1 MEDNIIVSIKNFG
14 VTFFDKKTKAP
25 YFILRDINL
34 NLSELQKIAI
44 VGESGSGKTTLGNSI
59 LLLNELS
66 ETNYTGEIVFYP
78 LKKCK
83 ICLSEYHIVSDEMV
97 KKKYINHIRGNHI
110 SIVFQDPF
118 VSLNPVI
125 PVGKQIEEVLL
136 NHNRDLT
143 KKELYERTLELISL
157 VNLKEPQIIYKKY
170 PHQLS
175 GGQLQR
181 ICIAVAVA
189 NNPEVIIADEPTTAL
204 DASLKETILNL
215 LVSLVEN
222 NNSTLILISHDIN
235 LIKNYVDYVY
245 VLYAGEFVEN
255 GPTKEIFSNPLHPY
269 TQLLLSC
276 SVDKSKK
283 GKKLPTIPYD
293 FPNLFDKEYVFNKC
307 IFYNRCDKKLNICH
321 EKKPYFYP
329 VNYQKVKCFL
339 YEQ

>member
-1 MEDNIIVSIKNFG
+1 MEEHIIVSIQDFG
-14 VTFFDKKTKAP
+14 VTFFDKKNKAA

-34 NLSELQKIAI
+34 NLSKLQKIAI

-59 LLLNELS
+59 LLLNDLS

-78 LKKCK
+78 LRSCES
-83 ICLSEYHIVSDEMV
+83 CLSEYHIVSD
-97 KKKYINHIRGNHI
+97 KKVNKEYINHIRGNHI
-110 SIVFQDPF
+110 SMVFQDPF

-125 PVGKQIEEVLL
+125 PVGKQIEEVLS
-136 NHNRDLT
+136 NHNKNFT
-143 KKELYERTLELISL
+143 KKELYEKTLELISL
-157 VNLKEPQIIYKKY
+157 VNLKEPQMIYKKY

-204 DASLKETILNL
+204 DASLKEMILNL
-215 LVSLVEN
+215 LVSLVEK
-222 NNSTLILISHDIN
+222 NNSALILISHDIN
-235 LIKNYVDYVY
+235 LIKSYVDYVY
-245 VLYAGEFVEN
+245 VLYAGEVVEN
-255 GPTKEIFSNPLHPY
+255 GPTKEIFSNPMHPY

-283 GKKLPTIPYD
+283 GKKLPTLLYD
-293 FPNLFDKEYVFNKC
+293 FPNLFDKEYIFNRC
-307 IFYNRCDKKLNICH
+307 IFYNGCDKKLDMCH
-321 EKKPYFYP
+321 EKKPYFYT

-339 YEQ
+339 YE